1 MDRAVGTTAQQAARD
16 AFTSLATRLAAEQ
29 AAGIVAMRA
38 VHDAWAAELFTLP
51 DGAHVGRTELGGVAC
66 ETVRAAG
73 VSSDRRILHFHG
85 GGFVIGSPSGYHP
98 FGAVLSDSCAATVIL
113 PDYGLSPEHSP
124 QAQVQDA
131 VAVYRALLDGGA
143 DSANIVVSGDSAG
156 GGLALGLLIALRD
169 AGDPLPPCGVAMS
182 PWADGTLSGD
192 SVKDNGETDAIV
204 GAEFLSGLAD
214 LRFGEDGDRR
224 DPLASPVFAD
234 YTGIPPLLLFASR
247 AETLRDDA
255 VRVAE
260 KARGDGVKVELELYA
275 DMVHVWLVFAGQ
287 LEEADRAVAQVGAF
301 VAAHAGGGSA

>member
-1 MDRAVGTTAQQAARD
+1 MGTTAQQAARD
-16 AFTSLATRLAAEQ
+16 AFMSLATRLAAEQ

-51 DGAHVGRTELGGVAC
+51 DGAEVSQTELGGVGC
-66 ETVRAAG
+66 EVVRAAG
-73 VSSDRRILHFHG
+73 LSSQRTFLHFHG
-85 GGFVIGSPSGYHP
+85 GGFVIGSPQGYHP

-124 QAQVQDA
+124 RAQVRDA
-131 VAVYRALLDGGA
+131 LAVYRALLAGGSDPA
-143 DSANIVVSGDSAG
+143 EVVISGDSAG

-169 AGDPLPPCGVAMS
+169 AGQPLPACGVAMS

-192 SVKDNGETDAIV
+192 SVEENAEADAIV
-204 GAEFLSGLAD
+204 GPEFLSGLAD

-224 DPLASPVFAD
+224 DPLASPLFAD
-234 YTGIPPLLLFASR
+234 YSGIPPLLLFASQ

-260 KARGDGVKVELELYA
+260 KARAAGVEVELELY
-275 DMVHVWLVFAGQ
+275 DEMVHVWLVFAGQ
-287 LEEADRAVAQVGAF
+287 LEEADRAVAQVAAF
-301 VAAHAGGGSA
+301 VDGHAGGFA